1 MPGDAMPRR
10 DQVDPDFD
18 GHLER
23 TLLDMTVEE
32 RLDWI
37 WEAMQLLWIGREAR
51 GEVDP
56 IERDPG

>member
-1 MPGDAMPRR
+1 MPGDPMPHR
-10 DQVDPDFD
+10 DDVHPDFD

-23 TLLDMTVEE
+23 TLLDMTVDE

-51 GEVDP
+51 GEVVP
-56 IERDPG
+56 SGKDPG